1 MSMAQQQ
8 QLHELPQQGG
18 LLKDEKKTEISKVLK
33 ARVAMLEAKTDKSSN
48 ESLSAE
54 KSKAEKLSIEKAIGN
69 AKLNPF
75 TFVAS

>member
-1 MSMAQQQ
+1 
-8 QLHELPQQGG
+8 
-18 LLKDEKKTEISKVLK
+18 
-33 ARVAMLEAKTDKSSN
+33 MLEAKTDKSSN

-54 KSKAEKLSIEKAIGN
+54 KSKAEKLSIEKAIEGN